1 MMNSKIK
8 LPIDQAR
15 VELLRLD
22 QTVRD
27 VSDALCELDAGSAS
41 DTLDH
46 LRTALAKANT
56 DIHVELDKLNLD
68 T

>member
-27 VSDALCELDAGSAS
+27 VSDTLCELDAGSAS
-41 DTLDH
+41 DTLDR